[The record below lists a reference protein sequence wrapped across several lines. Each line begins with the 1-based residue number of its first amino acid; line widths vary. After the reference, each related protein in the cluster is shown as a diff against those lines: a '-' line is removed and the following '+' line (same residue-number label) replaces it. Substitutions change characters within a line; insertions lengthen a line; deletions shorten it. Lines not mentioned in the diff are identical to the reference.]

1 MIDDEKLRQR
11 LTDSRAYFAGIAD
24 EHFSP
29 QHIQLLRSA
38 VAENR
43 RRMREPWEHLST
55 GTLNAM
61 ADFDRWL
68 SSFVAKVA
76 KKCSVAAL
84 VPDLL
89 GHDRERSASAWVAFA
104 ACAESAAAEPVAA
117 SALSGG
123 EPEPAAPGAVDIV
136 DTDYSEARLKS
147 EWAAMLGLNR
157 DNGLSRKIADGILRV
172 LPGTKK
178 AAKKVRIHIDDLPK
192 ELRGSYQR
200 NQRAEELKRTA
211 KGQ

>member
-147 EWAAMLGLNR
+147 EWAAMLGLNP
-157 DNGLSRKIADGILRV
+157 DKGLRRKIEKGIYRV
-172 LPGTKK
+172 KPGTSEY
-178 AAKKVRIHIDDLPK
+178 AQNIRLHIDDLPQDLK
-192 ELRGSYQR
+192 TPHQR
-200 NQRAEELKRTA
+200 NQRAAGIKRT
-211 KGQ
+211 KDGQ